1 MGTPAASGKDT
12 GSMAAVKGSVGQIR
26 ELIKNH
32 PEVKIAN
39 YNSPTQVVLAGS
51 TQGIREIQP
60 VLEGAGMNV
69 YPLNVSA
76 AFHTKF
82 VEHAKEPFSKA
93 IKKEKFQKS
102 SGKVFSNSTAQQYP
116 ADAEEAVQ
124 LLSDHILNPVRF
136 QEQIENI
143 YEAGGRI
150 FIEIGPKNVLTNLV
164 KDILSDKPHETI
176 TFNPNAKGDSDLQF
190 RLAVLQMR
198 VLGFSLGNIDPYRSH
213 PKDPSTTASKVAVKL
228 NGGLYTTDATKQKF
242 EQAIKEVSPK
252 SRTVN
257 ALSLPAPVVETIEK
271 ADAAPETQMPV
282 QTQTPKKPEAAP
294 MTNMNEIEHLI
305 EKLQA
310 HQTEL
315 LKAHEQYLQNDN
327 VSKALL
333 QQVTEQEI
341 SLLSSPNGNPTEERA
356 FSVVEKRAEF
366 IASQHEATSSAHQVY
381 IQSQTDF
388 TRQYAGLIQGLMQNK
403 IPVKTNA
410 ISETTEIFVNKP
422 QAELREPEP
431 VVHQTIEPVESPVK
445 VAEVFA
451 IVEKTYADDQLSAS
465 FLSIV
470 SEKTG
475 YPVDMLEL
483 GMDMEAD
490 LGIDSIKRVEILGA
504 MQEQYPELPTIE
516 AEELIEL
523 RTLAQVIGAFERGS
537 QNEAASLPIHA
548 STVSGTTITPSPTA
562 HTASG
567 VDSGE
572 IQTSFLEIVS
582 EKTGYPVDMLELSMD
597 MEADLGIDSI
607 KRVEILGAVQEKYP
621 ELPTISAEELIELR
635 TLSQVIG
642 AFTAGQSGLENH
654 QSIPLPTNAEPIVV
668 TAAQTP
674 QADAGEVQTSFL
686 EIVSEK
692 TGYPTDMLELGM
704 DMEADLGIDSIK
716 RVEILGA
723 VQEKFPELPTIG
735 AEELVEL
742 RTLAEIITR
751 FSTGK
756 QPEIHTEQPALVV
769 EEHIEN
775 ANPIEV
781 LPVSLQ
787 LLPKP
792 DRIVIDYPENSTVL
806 ITANDADIANRLAK
820 NFMEK
825 GLTVGLIHLH
835 PNGKSKSPVNGNGLK
850 HYHLEN
856 SSDHGIES
864 MMQSIM
870 AEHKKIVGFFHLD
883 PSREG
888 KSKGH
893 IDINDEGTQSLK
905 TIFLMARHMKTPL
918 MDAAADTR
926 PAFMTVTQMD
936 GQFGLNGY
944 KAADP
949 LPGGFGGL
957 VKSLRH
963 EWTQVFCRALDFHP
977 ELDSQEVVD
986 KIEEELFD
994 SDLCLSEVGYT
1005 PEGRFTL
1012 ALDEA
1017 G

>member
-1 MGTPAASGKDT
+1 
-12 GSMAAVKGSVGQIR
+12 
-26 ELIKNH
+26 
-32 PEVKIAN
+32 
-39 YNSPTQVVLAGS
+39 
-51 TQGIREIQP
+51 
-60 VLEGAGMNV
+60 
-69 YPLNVSA
+69 
-76 AFHTKF
+76 
-82 VEHAKEPFSKA
+82 
-93 IKKEKFQKS
+93 
-102 SGKVFSNSTAQQYP
+102 
-116 ADAEEAVQ
+116 
-124 LLSDHILNPVRF
+124 
-136 QEQIENI
+136 
-143 YEAGGRI
+143 
-150 FIEIGPKNVLTNLV
+150 
-164 KDILSDKPHETI
+164 
-176 TFNPNAKGDSDLQF
+176 
-190 RLAVLQMR
+190 
-198 VLGFSLGNIDPYRSH
+198 
-213 PKDPSTTASKVAVKL
+213 
-228 NGGLYTTDATKQKF
+228 
-242 EQAIKEVSPK
+242 
-252 SRTVN
+252 
-257 ALSLPAPVVETIEK
+257 
-271 ADAAPETQMPV
+271 
-282 QTQTPKKPEAAP
+282 
-294 MTNMNEIEHLI
+294 
-305 EKLQA
+305 
-310 HQTEL
+310 
-315 LKAHEQYLQNDN
+315 
-327 VSKALL
+327 
-333 QQVTEQEI
+333 
-341 SLLSSPNGNPTEERA
+341 
-356 FSVVEKRAEF
+356 
-366 IASQHEATSSAHQVY
+366 
-381 IQSQTDF
+381 
-388 TRQYAGLIQGLMQNK
+388 MQNG
-403 IPVKTNA
+403 IPEKTNA
-410 ISETTEIFVNKP
+410 FSETTEIFVDKP
-422 QAELREPEP
+422 QVELREPEP
-431 VVHQTIEPVESPVK
+431 VVHQTIEPVESPILP
-445 VAEVFA
+445 AEVSENA
-451 IVEKTYADDQLSAS
+451 ENTYADDQLSAS
-465 FLSIV
+465 FLTIV

-548 STVSGTTITPSPTA
+548 STISGTTITPSPTA
-562 HTASG
+562 PTASG

-654 QSIPLPTNAEPIVV
+654 QSMPLPTNAEPIVV
-668 TAAQTP
+668 SATQTP
-674 QADAGEVQTSFL
+674 QANAGEVQTSFL

-723 VQEKFPELPTIG
+723 IQEKFPELPTIG

-742 RTLAEIITR
+742 RTLAQIITR

-756 QPEIHTEQPALVV
+756 QPEIHTEQPALV
-769 EEHIEN
+769 EDHIVS

-792 DRIVIDYPENSTVL
+792 DRIVFDYPENSTVL

-835 PNGKSKSPVNGNGLK
+835 PNGKSDSPVNGNGLK

-856 SSDHGIES
+856 SSDQGIES
-864 MMQSIM
+864 MMQSIL

-883 PSREG
+883 PSHEG
-888 KSKGH
+888 KRKGH
-893 IDINDEGTQSLK
+893 LDINDEGTQSLK

-926 PAFMTVTQMD
+926 TAFVTVTQMD

-977 ELDSQEVVD
+977 ELDAQEVVE
-986 KIEEELFD
+986 KIENELFD
-994 SDLCLSEVGYT
+994 ADLRQSEVGYT

-1017 G
+1017 R